1 MVFESDNKPIK
12 NSRRNNYQQIQEK
25 DKNTDSATVAAMPTA
40 AAATRPYCKLSIDE
54 YLLQ

>member
-12 NSRRNNYQQIQEK
+12 NSRRSNYQQIQE
-25 DKNTDSATVAAMPTA
+25 DKNTESAAVTTAA